1 MKTIAKCLFPTDLAS
16 GEYAYP
22 GPFARY
28 YVKKTSTGGFRGV
41 VSRMF
46 NRDGSLYVDT
56 IGGNTYRVSGDSLEY
71 QLCCEQ

>member
-1 MKTIAKCLFPTDLAS
+1 MKTIAKCLFPSDLAS

-46 NRDGSLYVDT
+46 SENGNLFVDT
-56 IGGNTYRVSGDSLEY
+56 MGGKTFRVSGDNLEY
-71 QLCCEQ
+71 QLCVE